1 MSEENNGH
9 SAQNVSAAAKLG
21 LKVENG
27 DVKMD
32 ANSLLATVG
41 GRLGL
46 VESLVPSTLFMITW
60 VIWRNP
66 ELSIGLAV
74 LPVIVFGVYRLA
86 KRSSLMQVL
95 FGGAVAGLSAWM
107 ALSSGSTREY
117 FIPGFIT
124 NVAYLVPLL
133 ISVLIRWPIVGLLLG
148 FLIGEGTSWRK
159 KPRELKIFSAATLV
173 LTAVF
178 AIRLAIEVPLYLLN
192 EIAALAVTK
201 IILGYPLYAIALWTA
216 WLLVRRLISE
226 RSN

>member
-74 LPVIVFGVYRLA
+74 LPVIVFGVFRLA

-159 KPRELKIFSAATLV
+159 NPRELKIFSAATLV

>member
-1 MSEENNGH
+1 
-9 SAQNVSAAAKLG
+9 
-21 LKVENG
+21 
-27 DVKMD
+27 
-32 ANSLLATVG
+32 
-41 GRLGL
+41 
-46 VESLVPSTLFMITW
+46 
-60 VIWRNP
+60 
-66 ELSIGLAV
+66 
-74 LPVIVFGVYRLA
+74 
-86 KRSSLMQVL
+86 
-95 FGGAVAGLSAWM
+95 M

-159 KPRELKIFSAATLV
+159 NPRELKIFSAATLV

>member
-1 MSEENNGH
+1 MSEENIGH

-133 ISVLIRWPIVGLLLG
+133 LSVLIRWPIVGLLLG

-159 KPRELKIFSAATLV
+159 NPRQLKIFSAATLV

-178 AIRLAIEVPLYLLN
+178 AIRLAIEVPLFLLN

-201 IILGYPLYAIALWTA
+201 IILGFPLYAIALWTA

>member
-1 MSEENNGH
+1 MSDN
-9 SAQNVSAAAKLG
+9 QNTSAAAKLG
-21 LKVENG
+21 LRVENG
-27 DVKMD
+27 NVQMD
-32 ANSLLATVG
+32 RESLLATVG

-46 VESLVPSTLFMITW
+46 VESLVPSTLFMVSW
-60 VIWRNP
+60 VIWRKP

-74 LPVIVFGVYRLA
+74 IPVILFGVYRLA
-86 KRSSLMQVL
+86 KRGSLMQVL

-124 NVAYLVPLL
+124 NLAYLVPLL
-133 ISVLIRWPIVGLLLG
+133 ISVLVRWPIVGLLLG

-159 KPRELKIFSAATLV
+159 NPRELKIFSAATLV
-173 LTAVF
+173 LCGVF
-178 AIRLAIEVPLYLLN
+178 ALRLIIEVPLYLSN

-201 IILGYPLYAIALWTA
+201 IILGYPLYALGLWTA
-216 WLLVRRLISE
+216 WLLVRRIISE